1 MPGAP
6 REPSPVSMLGRG
18 MAAVT
23 AFLFDLDGTLV
34 DSVYNHVRAWHLAL
48 REEGIEL
55 SVWRIHRKIG
65 MSGGL
70 FTHQLLRELGMDLD
84 PGAIQRLRKRH
95 AEHFLAMSAE
105 VVPLPGAIDLLR
117 TLRELDLLW
126 AIATSGRMVT
136 ASANLDSL
144 GVDPKSAVVITRDEV
159 RYAKPDPDLFIEAA
173 RRLGTSTQGS
183 YVIGDSIWD
192 MIAAARCGA
201 LGIGLLSG
209 GYGRDELERA
219 GALRVYDD
227 PADMLLH
234 LDEIAPRNAG

>member
-1 MPGAP
+1 MDP
-6 REPSPVSMLGRG
+6 
-18 MAAVT
+18 AV

-48 REEGIEL
+48 KEEGIEL

-70 FTHQLLRELGMDLD
+70 FTAQLQREIGRPIDD
-84 PGAIQRLRKRH
+84 ATSNRLRSRH
-95 AEHFLAMSAE
+95 AELFNEISKD
-105 VVPLPGAIDLLR
+105 VPPLPGAVELLQ
-117 TLRELDLLW
+117 ELSRQELPW
-126 AIATSGRMVT
+126 AIATSGRMQT
-136 ASANLDSL
+136 AKTNLAQL
-144 GVDPKSAVVITRDEV
+144 KVDPEKNTVVTRDMV
-159 RYAKPDPDLFIEAA
+159 RYAKPDPDLFVEAA
-173 RRLGTSTQGS
+173 RRLGTTTRGS

-209 GYGRDELERA
+209 GYGADELERA
-219 GALRVYDD
+219 GALRVYAD

-234 LDEIAPRNAG
+234 LDEIAPRPHD